1 MAGLECNDIKYLC
14 AHPNM
19 TDAWNHF
26 MVVMDREQTVNV
38 RKVTIHREKEQ
49 EGMIAVQQ
57 LRIQKKTA
65 EDTKKL
71 ALLYNK
77 SNFLNGL
84 A

>member
-1 MAGLECNDIKYLC
+1 LKKFKD
-14 AHPNM
+14 
-19 TDAWNHF
+19 
-26 MVVMDREQTVNV
+26 
-38 RKVTIHREKEQ
+38 TIEAIVREKEQ